1 MNVYDFLVKQL
12 RAKLPDID
20 QMAIDAAIQ
29 YYKRNQSA
37 KKGGIFEECLKV
49 AKQHM
54 IKVKR

>member
-12 RAKLPDID
+12 RTKLPEID

-37 KKGGIFEECLKV
+37 KKGGIFDECLKV

-54 IKVKR
+54 IKVK

>member
-1 MNVYDFLVKQL
+1 MTPEQFIEKQL
-12 RAKLPDID
+12 RIKLPDID

-37 KKGGIFEECLKV
+37 KNGGIFEECLRV

-54 IKVKR
+54 IKVK

>member
-1 MNVYDFLVKQL
+1 MTPEQFIEKHL
-12 RAKLPDID
+12 RSKLPDID

-37 KKGGIFEECLKV
+37 KKGGMFEECLKV

-54 IKVKR
+54 IKVK

>member
-12 RAKLPDID
+12 RTKLPDID
-20 QMAIDAAIQ
+20 QMAVDAAIQ

-54 IKVKR
+54 IKVK

>member
-1 MNVYDFLVKQL
+1 MTTEQFIEKQL
-12 RAKLPDID
+12 RSKLPDID

-37 KKGGIFEECLKV
+37 KKGGIFEECMKV

-54 IKVKR
+54 IKVK

>member
-1 MNVYDFLVKQL
+1 MTPEQFIEKQL

-29 YYKRNQSA
+29 YYKRHQSA
-37 KKGGIFEECLKV
+37 KNGGIFEECLKV

-54 IKVKR
+54 IKVK

>member
-1 MNVYDFLVKQL
+1 MTPEQFIEKQL

-29 YYKRNQSA
+29 YYKRNQIA

-49 AKQHM
+49 ANST
-54 IKVKR
+54 

>member
-37 KKGGIFEECLKV
+37 KKGGIFDECLKV

-54 IKVKR
+54 IKVK

>member
-1 MNVYDFLVKQL
+1 MTPEQFIEKQL
-12 RAKLPDID
+12 RTKLPDID
-20 QMAIDAAIQ
+20 KMAIDVAIQ

-54 IKVKR
+54 IKVK

>member
-1 MNVYDFLVKQL
+1 VNVYDFLVKQL

-20 QMAIDAAIQ
+20 QMAIGAAIQ

>member
-12 RAKLPDID
+12 RTKLPEID

-29 YYKRNQSA
+29 YYKHNQSA

-54 IKVKR
+54 IKVK

>member
-1 MNVYDFLVKQL
+1 MTPELFIEKQL
-12 RAKLPDID
+12 RNKLPDID

-29 YYKRNQSA
+29 YYNRNQSA

-54 IKVKR
+54 IKVK

>member
-1 MNVYDFLVKQL
+1 MTPEDFI
-12 RAKLPDID
+12 AKHIREKIPDIE
-20 QMAIDAAIQ
+20 QGAIDAAIQ

-54 IKVKR
+54 IKVK

>member
-1 MNVYDFLVKQL
+1 MRIDKFIEKQL
-12 RAKLPDID
+12 RSKLPDID

-29 YYKRNQSA
+29 YYKHNQSA

-54 IKVKR
+54 IKVK

>member
-1 MNVYDFLVKQL
+1 MTPEQFIEKQL
-12 RAKLPDID
+12 RTKLPDID

-49 AKQHM
+49 AKKNM
-54 IKVKR
+54 IKVK

>member
-1 MNVYDFLVKQL
+1 MTPEQFIEKQL
-12 RAKLPDID
+12 RTKLPEID

-29 YYKRNQSA
+29 YYRRNQSA

-54 IKVKR
+54 IKVK

>member
-1 MNVYDFLVKQL
+1 MNAEQFIEKQL

-29 YYKRNQSA
+29 YYKRNQST
-37 KKGGIFEECLKV
+37 KKGGIFDECLYI

-54 IKVKR
+54 IKNKR

>member
-1 MNVYDFLVKQL
+1 MNAEQFIEKQL
-12 RAKLPDID
+12 RAKLPSID

-37 KKGGIFEECLKV
+37 KKGGIFDECLYI

-54 IKVKR
+54 IKNKR

>member
-1 MNVYDFLVKQL
+1 MRPEKFIEKQL

-29 YYKRNQSA
+29 YYNRNQSA

-54 IKVKR
+54 IKVK

>member
-1 MNVYDFLVKQL
+1 MTPEQFIEKQL
-12 RAKLPDID
+12 RTKLPEID

-54 IKVKR
+54 IKVR

>member
-1 MNVYDFLVKQL
+1 MNAEQFIEKHL
-12 RAKLPDID
+12 RAKLPEID

-37 KKGGIFEECLKV
+37 KNGGIFEECLKV

-54 IKVKR
+54 IKVK

>member
-1 MNVYDFLVKQL
+1 MNAEQFISAQL

-20 QMAIDAAIQ
+20 QRAIDAALEH
-29 YYKRNQSA
+29 YRRNQSA

-54 IKVKR
+54 IKVK

>member
-1 MNVYDFLVKQL
+1 MTPEQFIEKQL

-29 YYKRNQSA
+29 YYKRHQCA

-54 IKVKR
+54 IKVK